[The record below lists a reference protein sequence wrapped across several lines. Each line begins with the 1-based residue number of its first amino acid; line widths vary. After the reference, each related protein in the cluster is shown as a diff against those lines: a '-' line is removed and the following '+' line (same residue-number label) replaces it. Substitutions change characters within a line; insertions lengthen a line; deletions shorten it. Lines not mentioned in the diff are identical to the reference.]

1 MHPLILISSLAT
13 GGAER
18 VTVSFLCHEKIKK
31 SEVLFCTV
39 TDRHDSPLSDELS
52 KNGVIRYDLSAR
64 RLADPFALLR
74 LIMLIRR
81 ERIDIVHAHGQ
92 DASILA
98 AIAKRFLN
106 VPLVI
111 TRHVLVEP
119 SENWRQRL
127 RAWFALAAIRSAN
140 AVVAVSSA
148 VADRLADTAHLKR
161 SDIRIIPNG
170 IEIEKF
176 NRPELKVHRQDFRT
190 ELGFGPK
197 DHIVLVPAVLRKGK
211 GHEVLL
217 QSIPA
222 IRSRIPTAYVLI
234 AGSGECEDELRFKA
248 RSLGN
253 AVIFLG
259 ERDDIPKLL
268 TACDLVV
275 LPSIEEALPTVL
287 IEAAAA
293 SLPVLATCVWGVK
306 EVVAH
311 DRTGILVPPND
322 PIDLGEAVV
331 KILSNHNLA
340 RKFGE
345 EAYKLAHERFSID
358 LQIEKTLELWSDVIK
373 GSSR

>member
-39 TDRHDSPLSDELS
+39 TDRHDGPLADELS
-52 KNGVIRYDLSAR
+52 KNGMIRYDLSAR

-119 SENWRQRL
+119 SENWRQHL

-148 VADRLADTAHLKR
+148 VADRLAEIAHLKR
-161 SDIRIIPNG
+161 SDVRVIPNG

-176 NRPELKVHRQDFRT
+176 NRPELIDHREDFRT

-211 GHEVLL
+211 GHEMLL

-293 SLPVLATCVWGVK
+293 SRPVVATCVWGVK

-373 GSSR
+373 GASR